1 MDELEKA
8 RARRRRRRRERQM
21 KKSKVQWG
29 RLVIAVV
36 LALSVICGIGLGLY
50 SGVSYVYHRIT
61 NTDTA
66 ATIEESSEPK
76 HTDTVSV
83 EQKAL
88 DKPVYVL
95 IVGKDK
101 NNPSQADSLFLMSI
115 NMNTSTMDIIGIPSN
130 SKIESRDQKSV
141 SMLNQ
146 MYADGGIELTK
157 AVVEDVF
164 HISIPYYV
172 VVDETA
178 FRKTSD
184 VLGDQQFYVEKNME
198 HIDAETGN
206 KDIDLRRGY
215 QNLDSDKALA
225 YLRYADEHNDN
236 FSRVQR
242 QERFL
247 KLWVEREQ
255 DRFFLTKAWHIWRL
269 WSHYESNIS
278 TWDAI
283 KLMRSISQTEK
294 DHIHFYILPGEKE
307 KIDNIVY
314 WHVNP
319 TEAQRLVGITMGT
332 LSPQDMSQFVS
343 APVATKEKVAVES
356 EQGTRAKPSE
366 PGSEAEN
373 KE

>member
-36 LALSVICGIGLGLY
+36 LALSVICGIGWGLY

-66 ATIEESSEPK
+66 VTIEESSEPK

-225 YLRYADEHNDN
+225 YLRYADDHNDN

-319 TEAQRLVGITMGT
+319 TEAQRLVVITMGT

-343 APVATKEKVAVES
+343 ATVATKEKVAVES

-366 PGSEAEN
+366 PGSEAEK

>member
-36 LALSVICGIGLGLY
+36 LALSVICGIGWGLY
-50 SGVSYVYHRIT
+50 SGVSYVYHRVT

-66 ATIEESSEPK
+66 ATIEGSSEPK

-198 HIDAETGN
+198 HVDDETGN
-206 KDIDLRRGY
+206 KDIDLHRGY

-366 PGSEAEN
+366 PGSEAEK

>member
-36 LALSVICGIGLGLY
+36 LALSVICGIGWGLY
-50 SGVSYVYHRIT
+50 SGVSYVYHRVT

-66 ATIEESSEPK
+66 ATIEGSSEPK

-88 DKPVYVL
+88 DKHVYVL

-198 HIDAETGN
+198 HVDDETGN

-366 PGSEAEN
+366 PGSEAEK

>member
-8 RARRRRRRRERQM
+8 RARRRRRRQERQI

-36 LALSVICGIGLGLY
+36 LALSVICGIGWGLY

-198 HIDAETGN
+198 HVDAETGN

-314 WHVNP
+314 WRVNP

-366 PGSEAEN
+366 PGSEVEK

>member
-21 KKSKVQWG
+21 NKSKVQWG

-36 LALSVICGIGLGLY
+36 LALSVICGIGWGLY

-66 ATIEESSEPK
+66 VTIEESSEPK

-157 AVVEDVF
+157 AVVEDLF

-172 VVDETA
+172 IVDETA

-198 HIDAETGN
+198 HVDAETGN

-225 YLRYADEHNDN
+225 YLRYADDHNDN

-343 APVATKEKVAVES
+343 APVSTKEKVAVES

-366 PGSEAEN
+366 PGSEAEK

>member
-36 LALSVICGIGLGLY
+36 LALSVICGIGWGLY

-184 VLGDQQFYVEKNME
+184 VLGAPPFYVEKNME
-198 HIDAETGN
+198 HVDAETGN

-278 TWDAI
+278 IWDAI

-319 TEAQRLVGITMGT
+319 TEAQRVVGITMGT

-366 PGSEAEN
+366 PGSEAEK

>member
-36 LALSVICGIGLGLY
+36 LALSVICGIGWGLY

-225 YLRYADEHNDN
+225 YLRYADDHNDN

-294 DHIHFYILPGEKE
+294 DYIHFYILPGEKE

-366 PGSEAEN
+366 PGSEAEK

>member
-1 MDELEKA
+1 MDEREKA

-21 KKSKVQWG
+21 KKNKLQWG
-29 RLVIAVV
+29 RLIIAFV
-36 LALSVICGIGLGLY
+36 LALTVICGIGWGMY
-50 SGVSYVYHRIT
+50 SGISYVYHRVT
-61 NTDTA
+61 QTDTA
-66 ATIEESSEPK
+66 SEIEESSEPK
-76 HTDTVSV
+76 HTDTVNV

-95 IVGKDK
+95 IVGRDK

-115 NMNTSTMDIIGIPSN
+115 NMNTNTMDIIGIPSN
-130 SKIESRDQKSV
+130 SKIESRDQKSA

-146 MYADGGIELTK
+146 MYAEGNIELTK
-157 AVVEDVF
+157 AVVEDIF

-172 VVDETA
+172 VVDEAA
-178 FRKTSD
+178 FKKTSD
-184 VLGDQQFYVEKNME
+184 VLGSQQFYVEKNME
-198 HIDAETGN
+198 HVDAETGS

-215 QNLDSDKALA
+215 QNLDSDNALA
-225 YLRYADEHNDN
+225 YLRYTDENNDN
-236 FSRVQR
+236 FGRVQR

-247 KLWVEREQ
+247 KLWVDREQ
-255 DRFFLTKAWHIWRL
+255 DTWFITKAWHIWRL

-283 KLMRSISQTEK
+283 KLMRSIGQMDK

-366 PGSEAEN
+366 PGSEIEK

>member
-8 RARRRRRRRERQM
+8 RARRRRRRRERQI

-36 LALSVICGIGLGLY
+36 LALSVICGIGWGLY

-198 HIDAETGN
+198 HVDDETGN

-247 KLWVEREQ
+247 KLWVESEQ
-255 DRFFLTKAWHIWRL
+255 NRFFLTKAWHIWRL

-366 PGSEAEN
+366 PGSEAEK

>member
-36 LALSVICGIGLGLY
+36 LALSVICGIGWGLY

-66 ATIEESSEPK
+66 ATIEESSDPK

-198 HIDAETGN
+198 HVDAETGN

-255 DRFFLTKAWHIWRL
+255 NRFFLTKAWHIWRL

-366 PGSEAEN
+366 PGSEAEK

>member
-36 LALSVICGIGLGLY
+36 LALSVICGIGWGLY
-50 SGVSYVYHRIT
+50 SGVSYVYHRVT

-66 ATIEESSEPK
+66 ATIEGSSEPK

-146 MYADGGIELTK
+146 MYADGSIELTK

-198 HIDAETGN
+198 HVDDETGN

-366 PGSEAEN
+366 PGSEAEK

>member
-36 LALSVICGIGLGLY
+36 LALSVICGIGWGLY

-66 ATIEESSEPK
+66 VTIEGSSEPK

-198 HIDAETGN
+198 HVDDETGN

-366 PGSEAEN
+366 PGSEAEK

>member
-8 RARRRRRRRERQM
+8 RARRCRRRRERQM

-36 LALSVICGIGLGLY
+36 LALSVICGIGWGLY

-66 ATIEESSEPK
+66 VTIEESSEPK

-172 VVDETA
+172 VVDEIA

-198 HIDAETGN
+198 HVDAETGN

-343 APVATKEKVAVES
+343 APIATKEKVAVES

-366 PGSEAEN
+366 PGSEIEK

>member
-36 LALSVICGIGLGLY
+36 LALSVICGIGWGLY

-146 MYADGGIELTK
+146 MYEDGGIELTK

-198 HIDAETGN
+198 HVDAETGN

-278 TWDAI
+278 IWDAI

-366 PGSEAEN
+366 PGSEAEK

>member
-36 LALSVICGIGLGLY
+36 LALSVICGIGWGLY

-66 ATIEESSEPK
+66 ATIEGSSEPK

-198 HIDAETGN
+198 HVDDETGN

-255 DRFFLTKAWHIWRL
+255 NRFFLTKAWHIWRL

-366 PGSEAEN
+366 PGSEAEK

>member
-36 LALSVICGIGLGLY
+36 LALSVICGIGWGLY

-101 NNPSQADSLFLMSI
+101 NNPSQADSLFLVSI

-198 HIDAETGN
+198 HVDDVTGN
-206 KDIDLRRGY
+206 KDIDLHRGY

-343 APVATKEKVAVES
+343 VPVATKEKVAVES

-366 PGSEAEN
+366 PGSEAEK

>member
-36 LALSVICGIGLGLY
+36 LALSVICGIGWGLY
-50 SGVSYVYHRIT
+50 SGVSYVYHRVT

-66 ATIEESSEPK
+66 ATIEGSSEPK

-198 HIDAETGN
+198 HVDADSGN

-366 PGSEAEN
+366 PGSEAEK

>member
-36 LALSVICGIGLGLY
+36 LALSVICGIGWGLY

-66 ATIEESSEPK
+66 ATIEESSESK

-157 AVVEDVF
+157 AVVEDIF

-184 VLGDQQFYVEKNME
+184 VLGDQQFYVEKNMK
-198 HIDAETGN
+198 HVDAETGN

-225 YLRYADEHNDN
+225 YLRYADEYNDN

-366 PGSEAEN
+366 PGSEAEK

>member
-36 LALSVICGIGLGLY
+36 LALSVICGIGWGLY
-50 SGVSYVYHRIT
+50 SGVSYVYHRVT

-66 ATIEESSEPK
+66 ATIEGSSEPK

-198 HIDAETGN
+198 HVDDETGN

-314 WHVNP
+314 WRVNP

-366 PGSEAEN
+366 PGSEAEK

>member
-36 LALSVICGIGLGLY
+36 LALSVICGIGWGLY

-66 ATIEESSEPK
+66 ATIEESSAPK
-76 HTDTVSV
+76 HADTVSV

-198 HIDAETGN
+198 HVDDETGN

-366 PGSEAEN
+366 PGSEVEK

>member
-36 LALSVICGIGLGLY
+36 LALSVICSIGWGLY

-66 ATIEESSEPK
+66 VTIEESSEPK

-172 VVDETA
+172 VVDEIA

-198 HIDAETGN
+198 HVDAETGN

-215 QNLDSDKALA
+215 QNLDSDKALV

-366 PGSEAEN
+366 PGSEAEK

>member
-36 LALSVICGIGLGLY
+36 LALSVICGIGWGLY

-198 HIDAETGN
+198 HVDDVTGN
-206 KDIDLRRGY
+206 KDIDLHRGY

-366 PGSEAEN
+366 PGSEAEK

>member
-36 LALSVICGIGLGLY
+36 LALSVICGIGWGLY
-50 SGVSYVYHRIT
+50 SGVSYVYHRVT

-66 ATIEESSEPK
+66 ATIEGSSEPK

-198 HIDAETGN
+198 HVDDETGN

-366 PGSEAEN
+366 PGSEVEK

>member
-1 MDELEKA
+1 MDELEKT

-36 LALSVICGIGLGLY
+36 LALSVICGIGWGLY

-198 HIDAETGN
+198 HVDDETGN
-206 KDIDLRRGY
+206 KDIDLHRGY

-366 PGSEAEN
+366 PGSEVEK

>member
-36 LALSVICGIGLGLY
+36 LALSVICGIGWGLY

-61 NTDTA
+61 NTDTV

-198 HIDAETGN
+198 HVDDETGY

-366 PGSEAEN
+366 PGSEAEK

>member
-29 RLVIAVV
+29 GLVIAVV
-36 LALSVICGIGLGLY
+36 LALSVICGIGWGLY

-76 HTDTVSV
+76 HADTVSV

-198 HIDAETGN
+198 HVDAETGN

-366 PGSEAEN
+366 PGSEAEK

>member
-36 LALSVICGIGLGLY
+36 LALSVICGIGWGLY

-198 HIDAETGN
+198 HVDDETGN

-255 DRFFLTKAWHIWRL
+255 NRFFLTRAWHIWRL

-366 PGSEAEN
+366 PGSEAEK

>member
-36 LALSVICGIGLGLY
+36 LALSVICGIGWGLY

-198 HIDAETGN
+198 HVDDETGN

-255 DRFFLTKAWHIWRL
+255 NRFFLTKAWHIWRL

-366 PGSEAEN
+366 PGSEAEK

>member
-36 LALSVICGIGLGLY
+36 LALSVICGIGWGLY
-50 SGVSYVYHRIT
+50 SGVSYVYHRVT
-61 NTDTA
+61 NNDTA
-66 ATIEESSEPK
+66 ATIEGSSEPK

-198 HIDAETGN
+198 HVDDETGN

-366 PGSEAEN
+366 PGSEAEK

>member
-29 RLVIAVV
+29 RLVITVV
-36 LALSVICGIGLGLY
+36 LALSVICGIGWGLY

-61 NTDTA
+61 NTDAA

-198 HIDAETGN
+198 HVDAETGN

-366 PGSEAEN
+366 PGSEAEK

>member
-36 LALSVICGIGLGLY
+36 LALSVICGIGWGLY

-198 HIDAETGN
+198 HVDDETGN

-294 DHIHFYILPGEKE
+294 DHIHFYILTGEKE

-366 PGSEAEN
+366 PGSEVEK

>member
-36 LALSVICGIGLGLY
+36 LALSVICGIGWGLY

-66 ATIEESSEPK
+66 VTIEESSVPK

-95 IVGKDK
+95 IVGKHK

-366 PGSEAEN
+366 PGSEIEK

>member
-36 LALSVICGIGLGLY
+36 LALSVICGIGWGLY

-66 ATIEESSEPK
+66 VTIEESSEPK

-225 YLRYADEHNDN
+225 YLRYADDHNDN

-294 DHIHFYILPGEKE
+294 DHIHLYILPGEKE

-343 APVATKEKVAVES
+343 ATVATKEKVAVES

-366 PGSEAEN
+366 PGSEAEK

>member
-36 LALSVICGIGLGLY
+36 LALSVICGIGWGLY
-50 SGVSYVYHRIT
+50 SGVSYVYHRVT

-66 ATIEESSEPK
+66 ATIEGSSEPK

-198 HIDAETGN
+198 HVDDETGN

-366 PGSEAEN
+366 PGSEAEK

>member
-36 LALSVICGIGLGLY
+36 LALSVICGIGWGLY

-66 ATIEESSEPK
+66 VTIEESSEPK

-198 HIDAETGN
+198 HVDAETGN

-319 TEAQRLVGITMGT
+319 TEAQCLVGITMGT

-366 PGSEAEN
+366 PGSEIEK

>member
-1 MDELEKA
+1 MDEREKA

-21 KKSKVQWG
+21 KKNKLQWG
-29 RLVIAVV
+29 RLIIAFV
-36 LALSVICGIGLGLY
+36 LALTVICGIGWGMY
-50 SGVSYVYHRIT
+50 SGISYVYHRVT
-61 NTDTA
+61 QTDTA
-66 ATIEESSEPK
+66 SEIEESSEPK
-76 HTDTVSV
+76 HTDTVNV

-95 IVGKDK
+95 IVGRDK

-115 NMNTSTMDIIGIPSN
+115 NMNTNTMDIIGIPSN
-130 SKIESRDQKSV
+130 SKIESRDQKSA

-146 MYADGGIELTK
+146 MYAEGNIELTK
-157 AVVEDVF
+157 AVVEDIF

-172 VVDETA
+172 VVDEAA
-178 FRKTSD
+178 FKKTSD
-184 VLGDQQFYVEKNME
+184 VLGSQQFYVEKNME
-198 HIDAETGN
+198 HVDAETGS

-215 QNLDSDKALA
+215 QNLDSDNALA
-225 YLRYADEHNDN
+225 YLRYTDENNDN
-236 FSRVQR
+236 FGRVQR

-247 KLWVEREQ
+247 KLWVDREQ
-255 DRFFLTKAWHIWRL
+255 DTWFITKAWHIWRL

-283 KLMRSISQTEK
+283 KLMRSIGQMDK

-307 KIDNIVY
+307 KINDVVY

-332 LSPQDMSQFVS
+332 LAPEDLSQFIS
-343 APVATKEKVAVES
+343 IPETKKAPVAVES
-356 EQGTRAKPSE
+356 EQSTRVKPSE
-366 PGSEAEN
+366 PGSEPEK

>member
-36 LALSVICGIGLGLY
+36 LALSVICGIGWGLY

-157 AVVEDVF
+157 AVVEDLF

-172 VVDETA
+172 IVDETA

-198 HIDAETGN
+198 HVDAETGN

-255 DRFFLTKAWHIWRL
+255 DRFFLTKAWHIWCL

-307 KIDNIVY
+307 KIDNIVS

-366 PGSEAEN
+366 PGSEAEK